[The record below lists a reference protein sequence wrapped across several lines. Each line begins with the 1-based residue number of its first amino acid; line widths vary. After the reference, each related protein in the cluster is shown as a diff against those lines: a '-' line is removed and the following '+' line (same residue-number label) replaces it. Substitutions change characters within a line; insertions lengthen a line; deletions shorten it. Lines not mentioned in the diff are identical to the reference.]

1 MSRHLFVGTGVSS
14 SYTNGILA
22 DGKVGFQKL
31 SASGPT
37 ALGASD
43 TIADSDQIRVVQGT
57 PNGNKVS
64 PWIYGRNVIV
74 YSGANYADP
83 TSHKGTV
90 TVGGG
95 NSTSA
100 GEVVVKFVR
109 TGGPRPEIFKFSTA
123 IATGTSNANSA
134 QAIVDAFAALD
145 AVPEWLN
152 KTATRSSGV
161 VTFAGS
167 LRGDST
173 KSGGTWEYGPA
184 IFEVIVES
192 SSVATSTFT
201 AASGTAD
208 ADPGVGDGNI
218 VRYYEETLQGVSDG
232 FYNRR
237 NLPIQPTL
245 HAAAS
250 SNYDMA
256 TIVATKDGSTSPQ
269 IKGVDNLIE
278 ISIALVDVAGTGA
291 SLAIDAGLNSYMAS
305 TPGSFAAVSFVKAS

>member
-14 SYTNGILA
+14 TYNNGILA

-31 SASGPT
+31 SANGPT
-37 ALGASD
+37 AIGTSD

-74 YSGANYADP
+74 FSGANYADP
-83 TSHKGTV
+83 ISHKGTV
-90 TVGGG
+90 TVAGG
-95 NSTSA
+95 NSGSA

-109 TGGPRPEIFKFSTA
+109 TGGPRPEIFKFSTV
-123 IATGTSNANSA
+123 IANNTSNADSA
-134 QAIVDAFAALD
+134 QAIVDAFAALSS
-145 AVPEWLN
+145 VPEWLN
-152 KTATRSSGV
+152 KTATRSSDV

-167 LRGDST
+167 LRGDVT
-173 KSGGTWEYGPA
+173 KSGGTWEYDPPM
-184 IFEVIVES
+184 FEIIIES

-201 AASGTAD
+201 AANSAKANPGT
-208 ADPGVGDGNI
+208 GDGNS

-232 FYNRR
+232 YYNRR

-245 HAAAS
+245 HAVAS

-278 ISIALVDVAGTGA
+278 ISIALVDVTGSSGNA
-291 SLAIDAGLNSYMAS
+291 AIDAGLNSYMAS
-305 TPGSFAAVSFVKAS
+305 TPGAFTAVQFSNV

>member
-37 ALGASD
+37 ALAATD
-43 TIADSDQIRVVQGT
+43 TIAVSDQIRVVQGT

-74 YSGANYADP
+74 YSGADTAAVQA
-83 TSHKGTV
+83 HQGTV
-90 TVGGG
+90 TAATT
-95 NSTSA
+95 STAA
-100 GEVVVKFVR
+100 GEVVIKFVR
-109 TGGPRPEIFKFSTA
+109 TDGPRPEIFKFTTEIASGTTA
-123 IATGTSNANSA
+123 TNAGV
-134 QAIVDAFAALD
+134 AIDAAFDALD
-145 AVPEWLN
+145 AIPEWLN
-152 KTATRSSGV
+152 SAPSNSSGV
-161 VTFAGS
+161 VTFSGS
-167 LRGDST
+167 KRGDTT

-192 SSVATSTFT
+192 NSVGSTTFT

-208 ADPGVGDGNI
+208 ADPGIGDGYA
-218 VRYYEETLQGVSDG
+218 VRAYEESLQGVSDG
-232 FYNRR
+232 YYNRR

-245 HAAAS
+245 YSAVGTS
-250 SNYDMA
+250 YDML

-278 ISIALVDVAGTGA
+278 ISVAIADGITGQVDTALNDWMGSCPGA
-291 SLAIDAGLNSYMAS
+291 
-305 TPGSFAAVSFVKAS
+305 FADVSFS

>member
-37 ALGASD
+37 ALAATD
-43 TIADSDQIRVVQGT
+43 TIAVSDQIRVVQGT

-74 YSGANYADP
+74 YSGADTAAVQA
-83 TSHKGTV
+83 HQGTV
-90 TVGGG
+90 TAATT
-95 NSTSA
+95 STA
-100 GEVVVKFVR
+100 KGEVVIKFVR
-109 TGGPRPEIFKFSTA
+109 TDGPRPEIFKFTTEIASGTTA
-123 IATGTSNANSA
+123 TNAGV
-134 QAIVDAFAALD
+134 AIDAAFDALD
-145 AVPEWLN
+145 AIPEWLN
-152 KTATRSSGV
+152 SAPSNSSGV
-161 VTFAGS
+161 VTFSGS
-167 LRGDST
+167 KRGDTT

-192 SSVATSTFT
+192 NSVGSTTFT

-208 ADPGVGDGNI
+208 ADPGIGDGYA
-218 VRYYEETLQGVSDG
+218 VRAYEESLQGVSDG
-232 FYNRR
+232 YYNRR

-245 HAAAS
+245 YSAVGTS
-250 SNYDMA
+250 YDML

-278 ISIALVDVAGTGA
+278 ISVAIANGIVGEVDTALNDWMGSCPGA
-291 SLAIDAGLNSYMAS
+291 
-305 TPGSFAAVSFVKAS
+305 FADVSFS

>member
-14 SYTNGILA
+14 TYTNGILA

-37 ALGASD
+37 ALAATD
-43 TIADSDQIRVVQGT
+43 TIAVSDQIRVVQGT

-74 YSGANYADP
+74 YSGADTAAVQA
-83 TSHKGTV
+83 HQGTV
-90 TVGGG
+90 TAATT
-95 NSTSA
+95 STA
-100 GEVVVKFVR
+100 KGEVVIKFVR
-109 TGGPRPEIFKFSTA
+109 TDGPRPEIFKFTTEIASGTTA
-123 IATGTSNANSA
+123 TNAGV
-134 QAIVDAFAALD
+134 AIDAAFDALD
-145 AVPEWLN
+145 AIPEWLN
-152 KTATRSSGV
+152 SAPSNSSGV
-161 VTFAGS
+161 VTFSGS
-167 LRGDST
+167 KRGDTT

-192 SSVATSTFT
+192 NSVGSTTFT

-208 ADPGVGDGNI
+208 ADPGIGDGYA
-218 VRYYEETLQGVSDG
+218 VRAYEESLQGVSDG
-232 FYNRR
+232 YYNRR

-245 HAAAS
+245 YSAVGTS
-250 SNYDMA
+250 YDML

-278 ISIALVDVAGTGA
+278 ISVAIANGIVGQVDTALNDWMGSCPGA
-291 SLAIDAGLNSYMAS
+291 
-305 TPGSFAAVSFVKAS
+305 FADVSFS

>member
-37 ALGASD
+37 ALAATD
-43 TIADSDQIRVVQGT
+43 TIAVSDQIRVVQGT

-74 YSGANYADP
+74 YSGADTAAVQA
-83 TSHKGTV
+83 HQGTV
-90 TVGGG
+90 TAATT
-95 NSTSA
+95 STA
-100 GEVVVKFVR
+100 KGEVVIKFVR
-109 TGGPRPEIFKFSTA
+109 TDGPRPEIFKFTTEIASGTTA
-123 IATGTSNANSA
+123 TNAGV
-134 QAIVDAFAALD
+134 AIDAAFDALD
-145 AVPEWLN
+145 AIPEWLN
-152 KTATRSSGV
+152 SAPSNSSGV
-161 VTFAGS
+161 VTFSGS
-167 LRGDST
+167 KRGDTT

-192 SSVATSTFT
+192 NSVGSTTFT

-208 ADPGVGDGNI
+208 ADPGIGDGYA
-218 VRYYEETLQGVSDG
+218 VRAYEESLQGVSDG
-232 FYNRR
+232 YYNRR

-245 HAAAS
+245 YSAVGTS
-250 SNYDMA
+250 YDML

-278 ISIALVDVAGTGA
+278 ISVAIADGIVGQVDTALNDWMGSCPGA
-291 SLAIDAGLNSYMAS
+291 
-305 TPGSFAAVSFVKAS
+305 FADVSFS

>member
-14 SYTNGILA
+14 TYTNGILA

-31 SASGPT
+31 SADGPT

-74 YSGANYADP
+74 FSGVDYAAP
-83 TSHKGTV
+83 VAHQGTV
-90 TVGGG
+90 TAAT
-95 NSTSA
+95 TSNAA
-100 GEVVVKFVR
+100 GEVVIKFVR
-109 TGGPRPEIFKFSTA
+109 TDGPRPEIFKFTTEIASNTTA
-123 IATGTSNANSA
+123 TNAGV
-134 QAIVDAFAALD
+134 AIDAAFDALD
-145 AVPEWLN
+145 AIPEWLN
-152 KTATRSSGV
+152 SAPSNSSGV
-161 VTFAGS
+161 VTFSGS
-167 LRGDST
+167 KRGDTT

-184 IFEVIVES
+184 TFEVIVES
-192 SSVATSTFT
+192 NSVGATTFT
-201 AASGTAD
+201 AASGSAK
-208 ADPGVGDGNI
+208 ADPGVGDGNL

-232 FYNRR
+232 YYNRR

-245 HAAAS
+245 HAVAS

-305 TPGSFAAVSFVKAS
+305 TPGAFAAVSFVKAS

>member
-37 ALGASD
+37 ALAATD
-43 TIADSDQIRVVQGT
+43 TIAVSDQIRVVQGT

-74 YSGANYADP
+74 YSGADTAAVQA
-83 TSHKGTV
+83 HQGTV
-90 TVGGG
+90 TAATT
-95 NSTSA
+95 STA
-100 GEVVVKFVR
+100 KGEVVIKFVR
-109 TGGPRPEIFKFSTA
+109 TDGPRPEIFKFTTEIASGTTA
-123 IATGTSNANSA
+123 TNAGV
-134 QAIVDAFAALD
+134 AIDAAFDALD
-145 AVPEWLN
+145 AIPEWLN
-152 KTATRSSGV
+152 SAPSNSSGV
-161 VTFAGS
+161 VTFSGS
-167 LRGDST
+167 KRGDTT

-192 SSVATSTFT
+192 NSVGSTTFT

-208 ADPGVGDGNI
+208 ADPGIGDGYA
-218 VRYYEETLQGVSDG
+218 VRAYEESLQGVSDG
-232 FYNRR
+232 YYNRR

-245 HAAAS
+245 YSAVGTS
-250 SNYDMA
+250 YDML

-278 ISIALVDVAGTGA
+278 ISVAIANGIVGQVDTALNDWMGSCPGA
-291 SLAIDAGLNSYMAS
+291 
-305 TPGSFAAVSFVKAS
+305 FADVSFS

>member
-1 MSRHLFVGTGVSS
+1 MSRHLFVGTGVSA
-14 SYTNGILA
+14 SYSNGILA

-31 SASGPT
+31 SANGPT
-37 ALGASD
+37 AIGASD

-74 YSGANYADP
+74 FSGVDYAAP
-83 TSHKGTV
+83 VSHKGTV
-90 TVGGG
+90 TVADG

-109 TGGPRPEIFKFSTA
+109 TGGPRPEIFKFSTV
-123 IATGTSNANSA
+123 IATNTSNADSA
-134 QAIVDAFAALD
+134 QAIVDAFAALSS
-145 AVPEWLN
+145 VPEWLN

-167 LRGDST
+167 LRGDVT
-173 KSGGTWEYGPA
+173 KSGGTWEYDPPM
-184 IFEVIVES
+184 FEIIIES

-201 AASGTAD
+201 AANSAK
-208 ADPGVGDGNI
+208 ADPGTGDGNS

-245 HAAAS
+245 HAVAS

-305 TPGSFAAVSFVKAS
+305 TPGAFAAVSFVKAS